1 MLFVPITV
9 IRADLIGA
17 TIFIAAGI
25 TAIGN
30 TPVLAI
36 CRQLVEAGHD
46 PRRRLDVY
54 RGATLALRIRSI
66 GEAAGLEING
76 HGTGFRPAGDGGAAP
91 PVRQIQKSIARG
103 RP

>member
-46 PRRRLDVY
+46 PRRRLNVY
-54 RGATLALRIRSI
+54 RGDTLALTVRSI
-66 GEAAGLEING
+66 GVAAGLEINSK
-76 HGTGFRPAGDGGAAP
+76 GTGFIAARAVRTALPMRKTGGA
-91 PVRQIQKSIARG
+91 R
-103 RP
+103 